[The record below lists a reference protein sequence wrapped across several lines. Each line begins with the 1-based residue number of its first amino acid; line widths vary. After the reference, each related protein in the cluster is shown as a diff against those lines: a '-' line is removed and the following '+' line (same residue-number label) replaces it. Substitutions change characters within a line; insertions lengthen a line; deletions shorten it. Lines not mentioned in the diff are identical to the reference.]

1 MNLLKISA
9 VIVLLG
15 ITILSLLP
23 PRSGMN
29 IEVNDKVGHF
39 LAYSV
44 LIVNIGLFTLPKK
57 YLYVFIFVV
66 AYSGLMEYCQGFVPG
81 RMVSWADVL
90 ANFTGACIGLLVL
103 FIFKKSILKLLQG
116 LRLIK
121 LKAD

>member
-15 ITILSLLP
+15 ITILSLMP

-29 IEVNDKVGHF
+29 IEVNDKIGHF
-39 LAYSV
+39 IAYCV
-44 LIVNIGLFTLPKK
+44 LMVNIGLFTPSKK
-57 YLYVFIFVV
+57 YLFVLIFVV
-66 AYSGLMEYCQGFVPG
+66 GYSAVMEYFQGFVPG
-81 RMVSWADVL
+81 RMVSWADVM

-103 FIFKKSILKLLQG
+103 FSFKKSILKLLQG
-116 LRLIK
+116 LKLIK